1 MRPMPTAFELRTSSA
16 SDLAFCW
23 PIYRDAMQ
31 SLAQGLS
38 AWNETAHRRLVE
50 QAVGHTGTSIL
61 QAGKADAGWL
71 QVEET
76 RAAMQLRHLYLLPEM
91 RNHGLGTAFL
101 IWMKERADRKR
112 KDLLLEVTA
121 NNPALHLCERLG
133 FKTMTTADNKL
144 TMRY

>member
-1 MRPMPTAFELRTSSA
+1 MWTMPTAFDLRASTS

-38 AWNETAHRRLVE
+38 AWNESAQRKIVE

-61 QAGKADAGWL
+61 QSDKADAGWV

-76 RAAMQLRHLYLLPEM
+76 KFAVQLRHLYLVPAV
-91 RNHGLGTAFL
+91 RNRGLGTAFL
-101 IWMKERADRKR
+101 KWMQERADRKR
-112 KDLLLEVTA
+112 KDLTLEI
-121 NNPALHLCERLG
+121 
-133 FKTMTTADNKL
+133 
-144 TMRY
+144 